1 MQKIIRSICHFSDQL
16 DLDAI
21 QLKQKSIRQELETA
35 GFEVQTERICLKN
48 QAIDAVIKALDAQV
62 NQTAFIALGNQN
74 RAAVKAQLPAF
85 IETAYNI
92 SFNLALDSPI
102 TAADVE
108 ILFEIIKKKA
118 SKTFNFSFSFNNPVG
133 SPYFPASAMG
143 KEGFAL
149 GLQSTNLAQ
158 GCTSLDAWFSKQKA
172 TWAALMQ
179 CFEKDSSF
187 LGIDSSI
194 APLEYG
200 AGSFIQFIS
209 ELKGSFDRAC
219 SSAIFTECSN
229 FIKTANPKPTGLC
242 GLMFP
247 CLEDFVLADLYEAG
261 QFSIE
266 RNIFLSL
273 HSGLGIDTYPI
284 GADESPERVL
294 EVLQLLQALSN
305 KYKKPLAARFI
316 SDGKTKIGSKSNFQ
330 NPFLKDVCLR
340 PL

>member
-16 DLDAI
+16 DLDAV
-21 QLKQKSIRQELETA
+21 QLKQKSICKKLETA
-35 GFEVQTERICLKN
+35 GFEVQTQRLCLQN
-48 QAIDAVIKALDAQV
+48 QTVDSVIKALDAQASKI
-62 NQTAFIALGNQN
+62 AFIALGNQN

-85 IETAYNI
+85 IETDYNI

-108 ILFEIIKKKA
+108 VLFEIIKKKA

-133 SPYFPASAMG
+133 SPYFPASNMG
-143 KEGFAL
+143 KKGFAL

-158 GCTSLDAWFSKQKA
+158 GCTSLDAWFSNQKA
-172 TWAALMQ
+172 TWASLMEY
-179 CFEKDSSF
+179 FEEDLSF

-194 APLEYG
+194 APLEYN
-200 AGSFIQFIS
+200 AGSFIQFITQ
-209 ELKGSFDRAC
+209 LKGNFERAC
-219 SSAIFTECSN
+219 SSSIFTECSN
-229 FIKTANPKPTGLC
+229 FIKMENPKPTGLC

-284 GADESPERVL
+284 GIDESPERIL

-330 NPFLKDVCLR
+330 NAFLKDICLR